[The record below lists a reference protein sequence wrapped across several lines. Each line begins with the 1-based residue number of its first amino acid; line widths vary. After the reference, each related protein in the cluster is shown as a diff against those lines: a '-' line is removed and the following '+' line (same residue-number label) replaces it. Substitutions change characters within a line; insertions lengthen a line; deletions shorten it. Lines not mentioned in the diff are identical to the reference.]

1 MDTKTI
7 QLEIT
12 IDEANAILAGLGE
25 QSYVKVADLIH
36 KIKDQASAQLTSD
49 TISNTL
55 ENVETEQIP
64 VEDEQ

>member
-7 QLEIT
+7 QLELT
-12 IDEANAILAGLGE
+12 IDEANLILAGLGE
-25 QSYVKVADLIH
+25 KPYVKVADLIH

-49 TISNTL
+49 TISETL
-55 ENVETEQIP
+55 DNVETPQIP